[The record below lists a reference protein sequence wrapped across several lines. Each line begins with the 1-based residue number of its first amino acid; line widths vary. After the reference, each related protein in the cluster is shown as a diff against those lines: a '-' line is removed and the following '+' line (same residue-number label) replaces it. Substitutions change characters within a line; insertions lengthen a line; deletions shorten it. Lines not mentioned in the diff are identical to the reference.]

1 MKIVLVAL
9 LLVSCTLAVDWT
21 TYTCADMGTFT
32 ASSFTC
38 NHWNTFPVASVPCLH
53 PFTDCGIISAC
64 TTTINAPLYTALAAA
79 CSNGQNQFTSST
91 GSSTSGRP

>member
-21 TYTCADMGTFT
+21 TYTCGQMYTWT

-38 NHWNTFPVASVPCLH
+38 GQWATFPASSVSCLH
-53 PFTDCGIISAC
+53 PFTDCGIIGACSALP
-64 TTTINAPLYTALAAA
+64 PLLYNNLATS
-79 CSNGQNQFTSST
+79 CSNGGNQFTSST
-91 GSSTSGRP
+91 GVATTGRP